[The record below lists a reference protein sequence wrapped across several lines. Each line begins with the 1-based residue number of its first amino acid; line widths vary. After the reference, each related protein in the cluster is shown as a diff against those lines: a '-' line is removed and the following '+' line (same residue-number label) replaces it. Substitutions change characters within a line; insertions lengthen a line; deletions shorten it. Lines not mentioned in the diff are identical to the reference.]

1 MNRVIVILIIGFL
14 ISCNSISEQKKR
26 PNSTKEKVNPKCYE
40 FTQNNDE
47 FDLLDYSKSEFQIDF
62 NEKLKNKN
70 FRLIDRKFYDK
81 YLNDKEVFQNWG
93 NDLNEHWEIKHKLV
107 GFIESDEI
115 CKLLIYEKFYWDV
128 TEEKIFL
135 LLINQNGDL
144 IDKYLIAEYSD
155 YAGGRL
161 RTRSNFSKNEMT
173 VISIDNGIN
182 DQDGDRYQYYY
193 DSIISNYEFKNNNYI
208 LIKSDTSNTTHW
220 K

>member
-1 MNRVIVILIIGFL
+1 
-14 ISCNSISEQKKR
+14 
-26 PNSTKEKVNPKCYE
+26 
-40 FTQNNDE
+40 
-47 FDLLDYSKSEFQIDF
+47 
-62 NEKLKNKN
+62 
-70 FRLIDRKFYDK
+70 
-81 YLNDKEVFQNWG
+81 
-93 NDLNEHWEIKHKLV
+93 
-107 GFIESDEI
+107 
-115 CKLLIYEKFYWDV
+115 LIYEKFYWDV